1 MKMLMGGRR
10 LKKSLDYANKSG
22 IPYVM
27 IIGENELRNGRV
39 KLKRMSD
46 GSEVEIDLSEITEC
60 TRKLMSGAV
69 PHAASPK

>member
-1 MKMLMGGRR
+1 
-10 LKKSLDYANKSG
+10 
-22 IPYVM
+22 M

-60 TRKLMSGAV
+60 TQKLMSGAV